1 MEEPLIAN
9 NRAGVDPDPLVANNP
24 ASPPR
29 RLPAVVSLVAY
40 SAVAYSAVA
49 YSRSRLS
56 GGDTRSIFDVA
67 SSALSD
73 DDDAYSYSYL
83 YECKNGVPS
92 VPSAYS
98 DGSWG
103 SIEGDW
109 YVIAATIADDKSQSG
124 NCSRMVFNFPSDL
137 MNQHLLYER
146 GDTPYYWNYS
156 GSTEY
161 ESESGV
167 WVETQEEVYS
177 QYWSDVFLVGNY
189 GDAKYF
195 GWYFCGP
202 DATEDKRGIPWV
214 LADDYSLQSDE
225 TFTSLIE
232 EELSELGLLDYGNF
246 TTYRQDSSCDYN
258 WHHTASEDGDSF
270 RRRTVR

>member
-1 MEEPLIAN
+1 MDTVPLIAN
-9 NRAGVDPDPLVANNP
+9 DQ
-24 ASPPR
+24 ASPPQ
-29 RLPAVVSLVAY
+29 RLPTVISLVAL
-40 SAVAYSAVA
+40 SAVAFA
-49 YSRSRLS
+49 RSRLS
-56 GGDTRSIFDVA
+56 REDA
-67 SSALSD
+67 SSSFEIAAPIESALSD

-103 SIEGDW
+103 SIEGKW

-137 MNQHLLYER
+137 MNQHLLYTR

-161 ESESGV
+161 KSETGV
-167 WVETQEEVYS
+167 WVETEEEVYS

-214 LADDYSLQSDE
+214 LADDYSLQSDD

-232 EELSELGLLDYGNF
+232 EELSELGLLDHGNF
-246 TTYRQDSSCDYN
+246 TTYRQDASCDYN

-270 RRRTVR
+270 RRRGV